1 MTATVTVLL
10 CLLAAPAAA
19 ERLIVIATA
28 PVAGVTFVAG
38 GALCNGRIDA
48 FVLPLSHPNGAVA
61 AATGACGAVFVE
73 VSGPAVEFPAPSGRQ
88 ARLPMLRHRLRAP
101 SLPRKRA
108 TRSYGYRLL
117 DIDH

>member
-1 MTATVTVLL
+1 MTAAVTVLL
-10 CLLAAPAAA
+10 CVLAAPAQA

-28 PVAGVTFVAG
+28 PVAGVT
-38 GALCNGRIDA
+38 
-48 FVLPLSHPNGAVA
+48 VA
-61 AATGACGAVFVE
+61 AGGAVFVE

-88 ARLPMLRHRLRAP
+88 ARLPMRRPRLRAP

-117 DIDH
+117 DIGH